1 MTWSAQLERPDAGFF
16 PAFAA
21 RIREED
27 GLREAVREAV
37 KVLTPWVDWEAYQ
50 PHIPHALLGLR
61 AAYRLRPL
69 LPEKAFHRLV
79 ATQIHAFAHEG
90 RKVKPAP
97 PAQGAGSWRNLE
109 SFIQARKPGLAW
121 MEAAS
126 FEQPRAEDFA
136 RLGRLVEADMAN
148 IGHKAVF
155 AHHLG
160 DLQEVLERP
169 KATGRRLLGLTAWL
183 AATPEDRFWH
193 QRASKR
199 LEGFDGALDEGPA
212 VLDAEGQIELVR
224 EICDCGLVDLL
235 NRLAARAR
243 AGLRREDL
251 NQALIR
257 AASEK
262 LLDARRDLEGKT
274 GWNFV
279 FLATQLGCQ
288 GADPRLACQAAAL
301 VNLFPTEE
309 AEDRLTPA
317 APRGEVSEAALLDA
331 ILDVEPPEAYGL
343 ALALFEAR
351 GPEAVLR
358 ALAEAASANDPAFN
372 HSHQTLLVAA
382 GADLAPGLP
391 PALQAEMLGAMAKSL
406 ANSQGSSDLTRLA
419 ERALEGK
426 IG

>member
-1 MTWSAQLERPDAGFF
+1 MTWIAQLERPDAGFF

-21 RIREED
+21 RIREEE
-27 GLREAVREAV
+27 GLREAVRDAV
-37 KVLTPWVDWEAYQ
+37 KVLTPWVDWESYQ
-50 PHIPHALLGLR
+50 PHVPHALLGLR

-69 LPEKAFHRLV
+69 LAEQSFHRLL

-90 RKVKPAP
+90 RKVKPAA

-126 FEQPRAEDFA
+126 FEQPGPEDFS

-160 DLQEVLERP
+160 GLQEALDRP
-169 KATGRRLLGLTAWL
+169 KATGRRLLGITAWL

-193 QRASKR
+193 LRAAKR
-199 LEGFDGALDEGPA
+199 LEGFEKQLEGGPAQLDET
-212 VLDAEGQIELVR
+212 GQWELVR
-224 EICDCGLVDLL
+224 EICDCGLVELL
-235 NRLAARAR
+235 NVLAAKAR
-243 AGLRREDL
+243 QGLRREDL
-251 NQALIR
+251 NLALVR

-262 LLDARRDLEGKT
+262 LMDARRDLEGKT

-279 FLATQLGCQ
+279 FLATQIFKQ
-288 GADPRLACQAAAL
+288 GGDPRLACQAAAL

-309 AEDRLTPA
+309 AEDRLQPI
-317 APRGEVSEAALLDA
+317 PPKGEVSERSLTDA

-343 ALALFEAR
+343 ALALLEAQ

-372 HSHQTLLVAA
+372 HAHQTMLVAA
-382 GADLAPGLP
+382 AVDLVPLLPGSI
-391 PALQAEMLGAMAKSL
+391 QAEMLGAMAKSL
-406 ANSQGSSDLTRLA
+406 ANSQGSSDLSRLA
-419 ERALEGK
+419 DRALA
-426 IG
+426 

>member
-1 MTWSAQLERPDAGFF
+1 MTWTGQLERPDAGFF

-21 RIREED
+21 RIREEE

-37 KVLTPWVDWEAYQ
+37 KVLTPWVDWESYQ
-50 PHIPHALLGLR
+50 PHVPHALLGLR

-69 LPEKAFHRLV
+69 LSEPAFHRLV

-90 RKVKPAP
+90 RKVKPAA

-126 FEQPRAEDFA
+126 FEQPGPEDFA
-136 RLGRLVEADMAN
+136 RLGRLVETDMAN

-155 AHHLG
+155 AHQLG
-160 DLQEVLERP
+160 ELQEALDRP

-199 LEGFDGALDEGPA
+199 LDGFEGALAEGPA
-212 VLDAEGQIELVR
+212 VLSPKGQIGLVR
-224 EICDCGLVDLL
+224 EICDCGLVELL
-235 NRLAARAR
+235 NRLAARSREGLTR
-243 AGLRREDL
+243 ADL
-251 NQALIR
+251 NLALVR
-257 AASEK
+257 GASEK
-262 LLDARRDLEGKT
+262 LMDARRDLEGKT

-279 FLATQLGCQ
+279 FLATQIFKQ
-288 GADPRLACQAAAL
+288 GGDPRLACQAAAL

-309 AEDRLTPA
+309 AEDRLQAIP
-317 APRGEVSEAALLDA
+317 PKGEVSECTLTDA

-343 ALALFEAR
+343 ALALFEAQ

-372 HSHQTLLVAA
+372 HAHQTMLVAA
-382 GADLAPGLP
+382 AVDLVPSLP
-391 PALQAEMLGAMAKSL
+391 AAIQAEMLGAMAKSL
-406 ANSQGSSDLTRLA
+406 ANSQGSSDLSRLA
-419 ERALEGK
+419 DRALA
-426 IG
+426 

>member
-1 MTWSAQLERPDAGFF
+1 MTWTAQLERPDAGFF
-16 PAFAA
+16 PAFAS
-21 RIREED
+21 RIQEED
-27 GLREAVREAV
+27 GVREAVREAV

-50 PHIPHALLGLR
+50 PHVPHALLGLR

-69 LPEKAFHRLV
+69 LAERSFHRLL

-90 RKVKPAP
+90 RKVKAQA

-126 FEQPRAEDFA
+126 FEAPGVGDFT

-155 AHHLG
+155 AHQLG
-160 DLQEVLERP
+160 ELQEALDRP
-169 KATGRRLLGLTAWL
+169 KATGRRLLGITAWL

-193 QRASKR
+193 QRAAKR
-199 LEGFDGALDEGPA
+199 LEGFDGVLAEGPA
-212 VLDAEGQIELVR
+212 ELDAEGQIALLR
-224 EICDCGLVDLL
+224 EICDCGLVELL

-251 NQALIR
+251 NLALVR

-279 FLATQLGCQ
+279 FLATHLATQ
-288 GADPRLACQAAAL
+288 GGDPRLACQAAAL
-301 VNLFPTEE
+301 INLFPTEE
-309 AEDRLTPA
+309 AEDRVQPL
-317 APRGEVSEAALLDA
+317 APKGEVSEQALTDA

-343 ALALFEAR
+343 ALALFKAQ
-351 GPEAVLR
+351 GPEPVLR
-358 ALAEAASANDPAFN
+358 ALGEAASFNDPAFN
-372 HSHQTLLVAA
+372 HAHQTLLIAA
-382 GADLAPGLP
+382 AADLVPRLP
-391 PALQAEMLGAMAKSL
+391 EDAQSEMLGAMAKSL
-406 ANSQGSSDLTRLA
+406 ANSQGSSDLSRSA
-419 ERALEGK
+419 ARALGQ
-426 IG
+426 